1 MKVIF
6 VISTGVVIPALLSPL
21 LPTPDNHMCKFDNN
35 IDRTGLTLYIAC
47 S

>member
-6 VISTGVVIPALLSPL
+6 VISTGGVTPASWSPL

-35 IDRTGLTLYIAC
+35 IDRTGFTLYIAC